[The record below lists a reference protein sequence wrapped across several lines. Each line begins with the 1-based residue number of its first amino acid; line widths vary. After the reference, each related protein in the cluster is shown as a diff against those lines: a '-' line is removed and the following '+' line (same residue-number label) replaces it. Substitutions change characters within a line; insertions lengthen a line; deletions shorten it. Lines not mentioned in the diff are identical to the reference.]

1 MLGKWRRTKV
11 SNLMEQKKV
20 KESIRPCYS
29 RGWTESPSKLTFEQ
43 RTGGSETSDSPDL
56 LRWSPLHG
64 LFGWPGRVESQVRLL
79 NNKEDWLPWSF
90 GPMTLDF

>member
-29 RGWTESPSKLTFEQ
+29 RGWTESFEV
-43 RTGGSETSDSPDL
+43 DI
-56 LRWSPLHG
+56 
-64 LFGWPGRVESQVRLL
+64 
-79 NNKEDWLPWSF
+79 
-90 GPMTLDF
+90 